1 MDRTIKEV
9 HGSLLV
15 TIPRPIARQLDLVKG
30 TRMKVEIKEGGLVLR
45 KSDPNR
51 ILWTIGYERQ
61 SPDSLVKLLKER
73 GIKHLVDVRELPLSR
88 RKGFSKSKLSEHLAQ
103 NGIEYI
109 HQRDLGAPKEIRK
122 PFIEGGSFGKFRTQ
136 YIAHMNQQEPALM
149 TLKETVSNGPT
160 AIMCVEKAHS
170 TCHRQ
175 FIANTL
181 QADGYEVHH
190 L

>member
-1 MDRTIKEV
+1 MAV
-9 HGSLLV
+9 
-15 TIPRPIARQLDLVKG
+15 
-30 TRMKVEIKEGGLVLR
+30 R
-45 KSDPNR
+45 KSNQNR
-51 ILWTIGYERQ
+51 ILWTIGYEGQ

-73 GIKHLVDVRELPLSR
+73 GIRHLVDVRELPLSR
-88 RKGFSKSKLSEHLAQ
+88 RKGFSKSKLSERLAQ
-103 NGIEYI
+103 DGIKYF

-122 PFIEGGSFGKFRTQ
+122 PFIAGGSFGKFRTQ
-136 YIAHMNQQEPALM
+136 YLAHLDQQEPALIR
-149 TLKETVSNGPT
+149 LKEAVSNGPT